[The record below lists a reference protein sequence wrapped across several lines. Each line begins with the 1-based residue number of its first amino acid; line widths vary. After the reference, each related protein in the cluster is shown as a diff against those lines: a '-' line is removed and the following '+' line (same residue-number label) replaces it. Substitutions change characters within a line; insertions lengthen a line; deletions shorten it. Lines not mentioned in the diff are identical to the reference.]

1 MLPQRT
7 KTPTPPSEFVKASQ
21 VAPRLGITTNTV
33 HKWRKAGLLPTVRV
47 LKIGNR
53 VLFNRADVE
62 QLVAGG
68 GAAGSAQ

>member
-1 MLPQRT
+1 MPQRT
-7 KTPTPPSEFVKASQ
+7 NTQTPKPAPEFVKASAI
-21 VAPRLGITTNTV
+21 APRLGIVTNTV
-33 HKWRKAGLLPTVRV
+33 HKWHKAGLLPTVRV

-68 GAAGSAQ
+68 AAV